1 MGVLNFG
8 AGEAMAISR
17 RKFIIGGVGTA
28 AVAGGCRSICGD
40 MPRHRSDYAGIS
52 IGAITYSF
60 AQMPQFPTGCTKR
73 FIRDAGLGSVELMD
87 RDFERDI
94 GVVPFRHIQAKHLT
108 KEQKVAI
115 SQWRETA
122 DMKPLEDFR
131 AEYETEGIGIHIVKF
146 GDIGCPWMYSWKEA
160 EYMFRATRA
169 LGARV
174 ITREVPKVADW
185 SAFKA
190 TTEKLIPLMDE
201 YDVDIAFHNHA
212 QIAADTYDG
221 ALLGYSDHFKI
232 NFDIGNYVAANDD
245 DPLRFVKKYRDRLA
259 SIHVKDRRRRNGPEL
274 PFGTGDTP
282 LKELF
287 AMMKAEG
294 IDVPCDIEVEFEIPH
309 GSDAVRE
316 TDNSRKF
323 CRRSIIG

>member
-1 MGVLNFG
+1 
-8 AGEAMAISR
+8 
-17 RKFIIGGVGTA
+17 
-28 AVAGGCRSICGD
+28 
-40 MPRHRSDYAGIS
+40 MPD
-52 IGAITYSF
+52 
-60 AQMPQFPTGCTKR
+60 FPKGCTKK
-73 FIRDAGLGSVELMD
+73 FILGSGLGSVEMMD

-94 GVVPFRHIQAKHLT
+94 GVKHREILAKHLT

-131 AEYETEGIGIHIVKF
+131 AEYEAAGIGIHIVKF

-160 EYMFRATRA
+160 EYMFKATRA

-174 ITREVPKVADW
+174 ITREVPKVAEWAD
-185 SAFKA
+185 FKSVA
-190 TTEKLIPLMDE
+190 EKLVPLMNE

-232 NFDIGNYVAANDD
+232 NFDIGNYVAANDA
-245 DPLRFVKKYRDRLA
+245 DPLAFVKKYRDRIA
-259 SIHVKDRRRRNGPEL
+259 SIHVKDRKRNNGPEC

-282 LKELF
+282 LKGLF
-287 AMMKAEG
+287 ALMKSEK
-294 IDVPCDIEVEFEIPH
+294 IDVPCDIEVEFPVPPD
-309 GSDAVRE
+309 SDAVRE
-316 TDNSRKF
+316 TGKCREYCRKA
-323 CRRSIIG
+323 ILA

>member
-1 MGVLNFG
+1 MHEL
-8 AGEAMAISR
+8 SR
-17 RKFIIGGVGTA
+17 RSFLAGVSSTA
-28 AVAGGCRSICGD
+28 AVAGCHSLIGATS
-40 MPRHRSDYAGIS
+40 RHRSDYHSIR

-60 AQMPQFPTGCTKR
+60 AQMTAFPRGCTKE
-73 FIRDAGLGSVELMD
+73 FILGAQLGSVEMMD

-94 GVVPFRHIQAKHLT
+94 GVKFRDIPAKFLT
-108 KEQKVAI
+108 KSQKVAI

-122 DMKPLEDFR
+122 DMRPLETLR
-131 AEYETEGIGIHIVKF
+131 ASYADVGIGMHIVKF
-146 GDIGCPWMYSWKEA
+146 GDIGCKWMYSWKEA

-174 ITREVPKVADW
+174 ITREVPKPTEW
-185 SAFKA
+185 TAFKETA
-190 TTEKLIPLMDE
+190 EKLDALARE

-232 NFDIGNYVAANDD
+232 NFDVGNYVAANDD
-245 DPLRFVKKYRDRLA
+245 DPCAFVRRYRDRLA
-259 SIHVKDRRRRNGPEL
+259 SIHIKDRRRNDGPEM

-282 LKELF
+282 LEKLF
-287 AMMKAEG
+287 AMLRAES
-294 IDVPCDIEVEFEIPH
+294 IDVPCDIELEFPIPQ

-316 TDNSRKF
+316 TLNCNAWCKAH
-323 CRRSIIG
+323 IGA

>member
-1 MGVLNFG
+1 M
-8 AGEAMAISR
+8 ISR
-17 RKFIIGGVGTA
+17 RKFVGGLGTA
-28 AVAGGCRSICGD
+28 GVVCGCRSAFGRI
-40 MPRHRSDYAGIS
+40 PQHRSDYAGIR

-60 AQMPQFPTGCTKR
+60 AQMPDFPKGCTKK
-73 FIRDAGLGSVELMD
+73 FILGSGLGSVEMMD

-94 GVVPFRHIQAKHLT
+94 GVKHREILAKHLT

-131 AEYETEGIGIHIVKF
+131 AEYEAAGIGIHIVKF

-169 LGARV
+169 IGARV
-174 ITREVPKVADW
+174 ITREVPKVAEWAD
-185 SAFKA
+185 FKSVA
-190 TTEKLIPLMDE
+190 EKLVPLMNE

-232 NFDIGNYVAANDD
+232 NFDIGNYVAANDA
-245 DPLRFVKKYRDRLA
+245 DPLAFVKKYRDRIA
-259 SIHVKDRRRRNGPEL
+259 SIHVKDRKRNNGPEC

-282 LKELF
+282 LKGLF
-287 AMMKAEG
+287 SLMKSEK
-294 IDVPCDIEVEFEIPH
+294 IDIPCDIEVEFPVPPD
-309 GSDAVRE
+309 SDAVRE
-316 TDNSRKF
+316 TEKCREYCRK
-323 CRRSIIG
+323 SILA

>member
-1 MGVLNFG
+1 M
-8 AGEAMAISR
+8 ISR
-17 RKFIIGGVGTA
+17 RMFIGGLGA
-28 AVAGGCRSICGD
+28 AGVACGCTSVFGR
-40 MPRHRSDYAGIS
+40 MPRHRSDYAGIR

-60 AQMPQFPTGCTKR
+60 AQMPELLRGCTKK
-73 FIRDAGLGSVELMD
+73 FVLAAGLGSVELMD

-94 GVVPFRHIQAKHLT
+94 GVVHREIPAKFLA
-108 KEQKVAI
+108 KDQKIAI

-122 DMKPLEDFR
+122 DLAPLEDFR
-131 AEYETEGIGIHIVKF
+131 AEYAAAGIDIPIVKF

-160 EYMFRATRA
+160 EYMFKATRA

-185 SAFKA
+185 AAFKETA
-190 TTEKLIPLMDE
+190 EKLIPLMNA

-221 ALLGYSDHFKI
+221 ALLGYSDRFKI
-232 NFDIGNYVAANDD
+232 NFDVGNYVAANADAD
-245 DPLRFVKKYRDRLA
+245 ICAFVKKYRDRLA
-259 SIHVKDRRRRNGPEL
+259 SIHIKDRQRANGPEM

-287 AMMKAEG
+287 ACLKAEK
-294 IDVPCDIEVEFEIPH
+294 IDVPCDIEVEYAIPQ
-309 GSDAVRE
+309 GSDAVQE
-316 TDNSRKF
+316 TSACRAYCRKA
-323 CRRSIIG
+323 IVG

>member
-1 MGVLNFG
+1 
-8 AGEAMAISR
+8 
-17 RKFIIGGVGTA
+17 
-28 AVAGGCRSICGD
+28 
-40 MPRHRSDYAGIS
+40 MPD
-52 IGAITYSF
+52 
-60 AQMPQFPTGCTKR
+60 FPKGCTKK
-73 FIRDAGLGSVELMD
+73 FILGSGLGSVEMMD

-94 GVVPFRHIQAKHLT
+94 GVKHREILAKHLT

-131 AEYETEGIGIHIVKF
+131 TEYEAAGIGIHIVKF

-160 EYMFRATRA
+160 EYMFKATRA

-174 ITREVPKVADW
+174 ITREVPKVAEWAD
-185 SAFKA
+185 FKSVA
-190 TTEKLIPLMDE
+190 EKLVPLMNE

-232 NFDIGNYVAANDD
+232 NFDIGNYVAANDA
-245 DPLRFVKKYRDRLA
+245 DPLAFVKKYRDRIA
-259 SIHVKDRRRRNGPEL
+259 SIHVKDRKRNNGPEC

-282 LKELF
+282 LKGLF
-287 AMMKAEG
+287 ALMKSEK
-294 IDVPCDIEVEFEIPH
+294 IDIPCDIEVEFPVPP
-309 GSDAVRE
+309 GSNAVRE
-316 TDNSRKF
+316 TGKCREYCRKA
-323 CRRSIIG
+323 ILA

>member
-1 MGVLNFG
+1 M
-8 AGEAMAISR
+8 ISR
-17 RKFIIGGVGTA
+17 KGFLEALGCA
-28 AVAGGCRSICGD
+28 AIVGGCRSSHEVSS
-40 MPRHRSDYAGIS
+40 RHRSDYAGIR

-60 AQMPQFPTGCTKR
+60 AQMPDFPKGCTKK
-73 FIRDAGLGSVELMD
+73 FILGSGLGSVEMMD

-94 GVVPFRHIQAKHLT
+94 GVKHREILAKHLT

-131 AEYETEGIGIHIVKF
+131 AEYEAAGIGIHIVKF

-160 EYMFRATRA
+160 EYMFKATRA

-174 ITREVPKVADW
+174 ITREVPKVAEWAD
-185 SAFKA
+185 FKA
-190 TTEKLIPLMDE
+190 VAEKLVPLMNE

-245 DPLRFVKKYRDRLA
+245 DPLAFVKKYRDRIA
-259 SIHVKDRRRRNGPEL
+259 SIHVKDRKRNNGPEC

-282 LKELF
+282 LMGLF
-287 AMMKAEG
+287 ALMKSEK
-294 IDVPCDIEVEFEIPH
+294 IDIPCDIEVEFSVPP

-316 TDNSRKF
+316 TENCREYCRK
-323 CRRSIIG
+323 SILC

>member
-1 MGVLNFG
+1 
-8 AGEAMAISR
+8 
-17 RKFIIGGVGTA
+17 
-28 AVAGGCRSICGD
+28 
-40 MPRHRSDYAGIS
+40 
-52 IGAITYSF
+52 
-60 AQMPQFPTGCTKR
+60 
-73 FIRDAGLGSVELMD
+73 MD

-94 GVVPFRHIQAKHLT
+94 GVKHREILAKHLT

-131 AEYETEGIGIHIVKF
+131 AEYEAAGIGIHIVKF

-160 EYMFRATRA
+160 EYMFKATRA

-174 ITREVPKVADW
+174 ITREVPKVAEWAD
-185 SAFKA
+185 FKA
-190 TTEKLIPLMDE
+190 VAEKLVPLMNE

-245 DPLRFVKKYRDRLA
+245 DPLAFVKKYRDRIA
-259 SIHVKDRRRRNGPEL
+259 SIHVKDRKRNNGPEC

-282 LKELF
+282 LKGLF
-287 AMMKAEG
+287 ALMKSEK
-294 IDVPCDIEVEFEIPH
+294 IDIPCDIEVEFSVPPD
-309 GSDAVRE
+309 SDAVRE
-316 TDNSRKF
+316 TEKCREYCRKA
-323 CRRSIIG
+323 ILA

>member
-1 MGVLNFG
+1 M
-8 AGEAMAISR
+8 ISR
-17 RKFIIGGVGTA
+17 RKFVGGLGA
-28 AVAGGCRSICGD
+28 AGAVCGCESLYGK
-40 MPRHRSDYAGIS
+40 MPRHRSDYAGIR

-60 AQMPQFPTGCTKR
+60 AQMSEFPKGCTKK
-73 FIRDAGLGSVELMD
+73 FILGAGLGSVELMD
-87 RDFERDI
+87 RDFERDLGI
-94 GVVPFRHIQAKHLT
+94 VPFRHIQAKFLT

-131 AEYETEGIGIHIVKF
+131 AEYEAAGIGVHIVKF

-160 EYMFRATRA
+160 EYMFKATRA

-174 ITREVPKVADW
+174 ITREVPKVAEWAD
-185 SAFKA
+185 FKSVA
-190 TTEKLIPLMDE
+190 EKLIPLMNE

-212 QIAADTYDG
+212 QIAANTYDG
-221 ALLGYSDHFKI
+221 VLLGYSDHFKI

-245 DPLRFVKKYRDRLA
+245 DPLAFVKKYADRIA
-259 SIHVKDRRRRNGPEL
+259 SIHVKDRKRSNGPEC

-282 LKELF
+282 LAGLF
-287 AMMKAEG
+287 AILKSEK
-294 IDVPCDIEVEFEIPH
+294 IDTPCDIEVEFPIPP

-316 TDNSRKF
+316 TGNCREF
-323 CRRSIIG
+323 CRKAILA